1 MPKFNFEKSIG
12 DLETIVDKMENEQL
26 TLEESLKNFEKGIK
40 LTQQCQEALKNA
52 EQQVKI
58 LLKKNGTEEL
68 TDFID
73 ESE

>member
-1 MPKFNFEKSIG
+1 MPKFNFEKTIG
-12 DLETIVDKMENEQL
+12 DLETIVEKMEGEQL

-40 LTQQCQEALKNA
+40 LTQQCQDALKNA

-58 LLKKNGTEEL
+58 LLEKNGSHTL

-73 ESE
+73 EDE